1 MFKKNFITVF
11 IGLLAVL
18 MTVPALATAGVSS
31 DRIWTE
37 INDSALR
44 HGPELVNKPNAYR
57 TFQINKAN
65 LLALLNSAPEEFT
78 DAARSGQ
85 TVITL
90 PMPDGK
96 FARFAFEHSLV
107 VERGLLD
114 KFPELARTYR
124 GQGID
129 DPTATARFDFMPSGF
144 HALILSG
151 AGSVLINPYA
161 SGDTENAISY
171 YKRDSSL
178 SKQGFECK
186 VGDGV
191 LERALS
197 MNKYDAD
204 DFVPAAA
211 TTPAPEVTSGTNLR
225 TYRLALAATQEYTA
239 AVGSGTVAGGL
250 AAQVVVMNRVN
261 GVYERDVA
269 VHMNIVANNNLIV
282 FTAEPDGY
290 TNDDPGALLSE
301 NQSKLDTVIGS
312 ANYDVGHV
320 FSTGGGGVA
329 SLNGPCNAGNK
340 ARGETGLPS
349 PLGDDFAIDYV
360 AHEMGHQ
367 FGANHTFNAT
377 ASNCAGN
384 RSSGSAYEVGS
395 GITVMG
401 YAGICGTSD
410 LAAHSIDTFHV
421 KSIEVIVAYTTTGA
435 GNNCPV
441 TTASGNTPPVVT
453 GPGNFTIPKLTP
465 FALTASA
472 TDANGDT
479 LSYDWQE
486 YDLGASTNAIPNTD
500 NPTARPIFRPYYP
513 VATGTRYFPSLQYI
527 LNNANVPPSTT
538 SGFLTGELMP
548 QIGGRIMNFQVIVRD
563 NRANTGGV
571 NTATSQLTV
580 DATSGPFA
588 VTSPNT
594 NVTYAGNS
602 LQTVTWNV
610 NNTSILPVNAANVK
624 ISYSTDGGL
633 TFPTVLLASTPNDG
647 SEGVTIPNGNTT
659 TARIK
664 VEAVG
669 NIFFDISDT
678 DFTVNGVAVI
688 PKPRADFDGDGK
700 TDLSV
705 YRPSDAIWYVD
716 RSTAGFFAVK
726 FGLAADI
733 PIPGDYDGDG
743 KADTA
748 VYRPT
753 STPGDPDLY
762 ILNSNG
768 FTFTAFSWGSPGD
781 VPVFADYDG
790 DAKTDYA
797 VFRPSDN
804 TWYVFKSNGSGV
816 IFQNWGIAGDIPVAG
831 DFDGDAK
838 ADFTVYRGSGQ
849 WHTTR
854 SSGGV
859 VSDTFGLVG
868 DIIAPADYDGDNK
881 DDIAVYRGGTWHYKR
896 SIDGVVVS
904 IPFGLGSDIVVPG
917 DYDGDGKDDQAVY
930 RPSEGNWYVNRST
943 AGFFAAHFGAAG
955 GADKPVP
962 KNYLP

>member
-1 MFKKNFITVF
+1 MFKKYFIPVF
-11 IGLLAVL
+11 FGLLFAV
-18 MTVPALATAGVSS
+18 MAAPALMAGVSS
-31 DRIWTE
+31 EGIWTE
-37 INDSALR
+37 INDSSLR
-44 HGPELVNKPNAYR
+44 HGPERVNKPNAYR
-57 TFQINKAN
+57 TFRINRAN
-65 LLALLNSAPEEFT
+65 LLALLNSAPEENT

-85 TVITL
+85 VIINL

-96 FARFAFEHSLV
+96 FARFSFEHSLV

-114 KFPELARTYR
+114 KFPELGRTYR

-144 HALILSG
+144 HALILSS

-161 SGDTENAISY
+161 PGDTENAISY
-171 YKRDSSL
+171 YKRDSSM
-178 SKQGFECK
+178 SKEGFECK

-225 TYRLALAATQEYTA
+225 TYRLALAATREYTT
-239 AVGSGTVAGGL
+239 AVGGGTVAGGL

-282 FTAEPDGY
+282 YTAEPDPY
-290 TNDDPGALLSE
+290 TNNNPSALLSE
-301 NQSKLDTVIGS
+301 NQSNLDATIGS

-340 ARGETGLPS
+340 AMGETGLPL

-367 FGANHTFNAT
+367 FGANHTFNST
-377 ASNCAGN
+377 QDNCSGN
-384 RSSGSAYEVGS
+384 RSSSSAYEPGS
-395 GITVMG
+395 GITVMA
-401 YAGICGTSD
+401 YAGICGAQD

-479 LSYDWQE
+479 VSYDWQE
-486 YDLGASTNAIPNTD
+486 YDLGSSTNAIPNTD
-500 NPTARPIFRPYYP
+500 NPIARPIFRPYP
-513 VATGTRYFPSLQYI
+513 AAATGTRYFPSLPFI
-527 LNNANVPPSTT
+527 LNNANVPPSTIG
-538 SGFLTGELMP
+538 GFLTGELMP
-548 QIGGRIMNFQVIVRD
+548 QIGGRVMNFQVIVRD

-580 DATSGPFA
+580 DATSGPFG

-594 NVTYAGNS
+594 NVTYAGLS
-602 LQTVTWNV
+602 SQTVTWNV
-610 NNTSILPVNAANVK
+610 NNTSSLPVNAANVK
-624 ISYSTDGGL
+624 ISFSNDGGL

-647 SEGVTIPNGNTT
+647 SQAVTIPAGNTT

-669 NIFFDISDT
+669 NVFFDISDT
-678 DFTVNGVAVI
+678 NFTVSGLAVI

-700 TDLSV
+700 TDVSV
-705 YRPSDAIWYVD
+705 YRPSDSVWYVNE
-716 RSTAGFFAVK
+716 STSGFFAVK
-726 FGLAADI
+726 FGLPTDT

-753 STPGDPDLY
+753 NTPGDADLY

-768 FTFTAFSWGSPGD
+768 FTFTAFSWGSVGD

-849 WHTTR
+849 WHTTK

-859 VSDTFGLVG
+859 ASDTFGLAG
-868 DIIAPADYDGDNK
+868 DGIVPADFDGDNK
-881 DDIAVYRGGTWHYKR
+881 DDLAVYRGGTWHYKR

-904 IPFGLGSDIVVPG
+904 IPFGLGSDIPVPG

-930 RPSEGNWYVNRST
+930 RPSEGNWYLNQST
-943 AGFFAAHFGAAG
+943 AGFGATHFGAAG
-955 GADKPVP
+955 GSDKPIP
-962 KNYLP
+962 KHYIP